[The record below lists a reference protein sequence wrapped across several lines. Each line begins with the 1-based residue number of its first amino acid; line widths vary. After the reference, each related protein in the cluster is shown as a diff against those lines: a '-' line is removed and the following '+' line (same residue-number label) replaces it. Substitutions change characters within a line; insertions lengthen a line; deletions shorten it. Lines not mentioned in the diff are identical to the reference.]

1 MLKIV
6 NILILL
12 SASEALVN
20 NNNYRKYKENLNPGK
35 DLTKITHS
43 QASLIS
49 KNWLENILIEINS
62 QNKGELPSKLFEL
75 QDAHIVSG
83 INQLENYINYHRSEK
98 DIYLSWMPFAN
109 KPKNIKN
116 KTSLFLIVAELD
128 ENNKKMIV
136 KQLVQ
141 SPSWDPS
148 QIPSCKLKKALIDFT
163 NQFNSFEIDFNYLYE
178 HDLRY
183 KLSWSIWDLEM
194 D

>member
-6 NILILL
+6 TILILL
-12 SASEALVN
+12 SVSNAIINRN
-20 NNNYRKYKENLNPGK
+20 NLRRYRENLIPSK
-35 DLTKITHS
+35 DIVRITHS

-49 KNWLENILIEINS
+49 KSWLENILIESTS
-62 QNKGELPSKLFEL
+62 QNENKDKIPSKLFEL

-98 DIYLSWMPFAN
+98 DIYLSWMPLST

-128 ENNKKMIV
+128 NINKKIII

-141 SPSWDPS
+141 SPLWNHS
-148 QIPSCKLKKALIDFT
+148 QIPS
-163 NQFNSFEIDFNYLYE
+163 
-178 HDLRY
+178 Y
-183 KLSWSIWDLEM
+183 KLRRST
-194 D
+194 

>member
-83 INQLENYINYHRSEK
+83 INQLENYINYHR
-98 DIYLSWMPFAN
+98 
-109 KPKNIKN
+109 
-116 KTSLFLIVAELD
+116 
-128 ENNKKMIV
+128 
-136 KQLVQ
+136 
-141 SPSWDPS
+141 
-148 QIPSCKLKKALIDFT
+148 
-163 NQFNSFEIDFNYLYE
+163 
-178 HDLRY
+178 
-183 KLSWSIWDLEM
+183 
-194 D
+194 